1 MSEKKDITR
10 AEEVRLRRE
19 KESTQR
25 KQRAVRHATR
35 SMPPVTT
42 RGRQTPT
49 TSRRRKAQNARRRFQ
64 IVLPIPSDDVHTL
77 SIPRPRFGMRAI
89 SFVLVAILGT
99 ALYLTYNL
107 PYFRVTQAQIL
118 GNEMLS
124 TQEVNSVMGVANQPI
139 FTLKPAEMETRLRL
153 NFPELVSVHV
163 TVS

>member
-64 IVLPIPSDDVHTL
+64 IVLPIRSAFHVHA
-77 SIPRPRFGMRAI
+77 SGCARFR
-89 SFVLVAILGT
+89 SFLLQYLVLHCIL
-99 ALYLTYNL
+99 
-107 PYFRVTQAQIL
+107 
-118 GNEMLS
+118 
-124 TQEVNSVMGVANQPI
+124 PI
-139 FTLKPAEMETRLRL
+139 T
-153 NFPELVSVHV
+153 FPTSA
-163 TVS
+163 